1 MNIKKTYCIIAQAIL
16 LIWFFLDM
24 TGFYIGGECLV
35 TRAYEEDGIFF
46 LIWLAAVILFIVQ
59 EKVGAWVCTVWL
71 SLWFVLQFLNHEW
84 YTIFNDG
91 FMGSTEGKIRY
102 FSGTIR
108 WLRIEGRYIPDLYHT
123 VLHILILTALVCTI
137 LYAVKM
143 RRAKK

>member
-1 MNIKKTYCIIAQAIL
+1 MKKTYCITAQAIL

-24 TGFYIGGECLV
+24 TGFYWGGECLV

-46 LIWLAAVILFIVQ
+46 LIWLAAIVLFIVK
-59 EKVGAWVCTVWL
+59 EKVGVWICAVWL

-84 YTIFNDG
+84 YTIFNGG

-102 FSGTIR
+102 FSGTIQ
-108 WLRIEGRYIPDLYHT
+108 WLRVEGRYVPDLYHT
-123 VLHILILTALVCTI
+123 VLHILILTALICTI